1 MSDISKVLIAFYL
14 SFSALFTFSFLHKR
28 FSQIRRLKFRLRDS
42 VLFILLSAGIG
53 AAFGFGF
60 RLLLL
65 ILAFL
70 NL

>member
-1 MSDISKVLIAFYL
+1 MSDISRVLIAFYL
-14 SFSALFTFSFLHKR
+14 SFSALFSFSFLHER
-28 FSQIRRLKFRLRDS
+28 FSRVRRLKFRLRDFF
-42 VLFILLSAGIG
+42 LFLLLSVGVG

-70 NL
+70 DL